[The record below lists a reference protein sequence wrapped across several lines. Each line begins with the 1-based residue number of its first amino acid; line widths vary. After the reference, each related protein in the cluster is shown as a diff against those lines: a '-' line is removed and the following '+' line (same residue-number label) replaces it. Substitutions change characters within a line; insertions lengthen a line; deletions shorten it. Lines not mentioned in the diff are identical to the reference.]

1 MGALLGCVLFKTEI
15 WICTWT
21 GSGEMCAAGTLVTKW
36 FWFSKKEAQVNEY
49 THTHRTCLTQ
59 HTLQPGKGEAKAR
72 LQDTLSWHWEPA
84 HPSALGRW
92 LEPWAASKKKKK
104 IKNICWSTF
113 LLLNHEINTH
123 VPSSEQIRLS
133 QNLQSPE
140 HCPDQ
145 TGALFSA
152 REHFLQGWALCWQH
166 QILSWFHY
174 LSKLTPQVT
183 GACDKT
189 SVNPSMASSD
199 PYFVL
204 SSLVEVTLPQQGQ
217 VCPLHS
223 CV

>member
-1 MGALLGCVLFKTEI
+1 MYLDRFWWDVCCRYTGNKVILVFQERSPSEWVHTHTQNMPNTAHTAARERRSQGQTAGHTQLALRASTSLSPWEVTGALGCQQ
-15 WICTWT
+15 
-21 GSGEMCAAGTLVTKW
+21 
-36 FWFSKKEAQVNEY
+36 KE
-49 THTHRTCLTQ
+49 
-59 HTLQPGKGEAKAR
+59 
-72 LQDTLSWHWEPA
+72 
-84 HPSALGRW
+84 
-92 LEPWAASKKKKK
+92 KKK
-104 IKNICWSTF
+104 IKNSCWSTF

-166 QILSWFHY
+166 QILSGFHY

-183 GACDKT
+183 RACDKT